1 MISGDL
7 NPGDN
12 VFIASFLGIGEL
24 LWMFSVLIF
33 FLNFQT
39 RRKPTTLFS
48 PQKKPFPPLFSQR
61 EGHSHSQIS
70 LGMKHIKNLMASSLA
85 GSSLQGCIKTIT
97 SYIISSSQ
105 CCFMFL
111 LI

>member
-39 RRKPTTLFS
+39 RRKPTTLFT
-48 PQKKPFPPLFSQR
+48 PKKTFPPLFSQR
-61 EGHSHSQIS
+61 KGHSHSQIS
-70 LGMKHIKNLMASSLA
+70 LGMKHINNLMASSLA
-85 GSSLQGCIKTIT
+85 GSCLQG
-97 SYIISSSQ
+97 
-105 CCFMFL
+105 
-111 LI
+111 

>member
-24 LWMFSVLIF
+24 LWMFSILIF

-39 RRKPTTLFS
+39 RRKPTTLFT
-48 PQKKPFPPLFSQR
+48 PQKNLSPLIQSKR
-61 EGHSHSQIS
+61 R
-70 LGMKHIKNLMASSLA
+70 ALA
-85 GSSLQGCIKTIT
+85 LADKSGNETHKEPHGQ
-97 SYIISSSQ
+97 
-105 CCFMFL
+105 
-111 LI
+111 

>member
-39 RRKPTTLFS
+39 RRKPTTLFT
-48 PQKKPFPPLFSQR
+48 PPKKPFPPYSVKEKGTR
-61 EGHSHSQIS
+61 
-70 LGMKHIKNLMASSLA
+70 
-85 GSSLQGCIKTIT
+85 TRR
-97 SYIISSSQ
+97 
-105 CCFMFL
+105 
-111 LI
+111 